1 NGGTFGK
8 VSPVLKG
15 QYSEE
20 VVAGV
25 QYDVG
30 LDLVLGASYIH
41 RDLGRIIED
50 MSPDGGNNYIIANPG
65 DATDQGTV
73 KDLQKQIAATTD
85 AMKKADLQQTLAL
98 YEGVQSF
105 SRPKRNYD
113 ALVITAT
120 KRLSHN
126 FLILASYTY
135 SRTIGNY
142 PGLFSPSNGQ
152 TDPNISSQYD
162 LRDLLLNRDG
172 PLPSDRPHNLKIQG
186 SYFIP
191 FGSNTVVLGVA
202 FNGLSGNPIE
212 VLGRHPLYGRREV
225 FILPRGSGGRT
236 PFVTSFDFHVSY
248 RRQLS
253 RLFGF
258 EAY

>member
-1 NGGTFGK
+1 VKDVNGNTAIGIYDNWAPRVGAIYDFTRKGRSKIYVSYGWFYESIPLDINDRQFSGEGIAVQRSRTACMQDMNGRIDPTTCNFPMPGNAQVNGGELGK

-20 VVAGV
+20 VVAGI

-50 MSPDGGNNYIIANPG
+50 LSPDGGNTYIIGNPG

-142 PGLFSPSNGQ
+142 PGLFSPS
-152 TDPNISSQYD
+152 
-162 LRDLLLNRDG
+162 
-172 PLPSDRPHNLKIQG
+172 
-186 SYFIP
+186 
-191 FGSNTVVLGVA
+191 
-202 FNGLSGNPIE
+202 
-212 VLGRHPLYGRREV
+212 
-225 FILPRGSGGRT
+225 
-236 PFVTSFDFHVSY
+236 
-248 RRQLS
+248 
-253 RLFGF
+253 
-258 EAY
+258 